1 MGNIE
6 RDPVYFPPAV
16 ERRAKPRTAPAV
28 SSLHTGDGPRVSVII
43 AAMDEEESLPLVLR
57 RLPGGLFEVILVDG
71 NSGDR
76 TIEVALAERP
86 DIRVIKQPG
95 CGKGDALRAGFNAAT
110 GDILVAI
117 DADGSTNPAEIPA
130 FVGQLLAGA
139 DYVKGSRFIP
149 GGGTA
154 DMTYIRKMGNLGL
167 MWLAMLLFGIRYTD
181 LNYGFTG
188 FWRRELER
196 LDLRSDGFE
205 IETEM
210 NLRAA
215 VIGLRVVEVAS
226 YERLRIGGDA
236 HLVPL
241 KDGWRVLK
249 EIIKQRVRGWGEL
262 SMRLVRRNNTNAP
275 EAGRP

>member
-1 MGNIE
+1 M
-6 RDPVYFPPAV
+6 R
-16 ERRAKPRTAPAV
+16 
-28 SSLHTGDGPRVSVII
+28 SSHSR
-43 AAMDEEESLPLVLR
+43 
-57 RLPGGLFEVILVDG
+57 DG
-71 NSGDR
+71 NSTDR

-86 DIRVIKQPG
+86 DLTILRQPG
-95 CGKGDALRAGFNAAT
+95 CGKGDALRAGFNAAS

-130 FVGQLLAGA
+130 FVGHLLSGA
-139 DYVKGSRFIP
+139 DYVKGSRFVH

-154 DMTYIRKMGNLGL
+154 DMTFTRKMGNLGL
-167 MWLAMLLFGIRYTD
+167 MWLVMLLFGIRYTD

-188 FWRRELER
+188 FWRRGLVASTCAAR
-196 LDLRSDGFE
+196 LQ

-215 VIGLRVVEVAS
+215 VTGMRVVEVAS
-226 YERLRIGGDA
+226 FERLRIGGEA

-249 EIIKQRVRGWGEL
+249 EIIKQRFRGWGEL
-262 SMRLVRRNNTNAP
+262 ATRMVRRTS
-275 EAGRP
+275 ELEVDHR

>member
-1 MGNIE
+1 MGDVA
-6 RDPVYFPPAV
+6 RDPVYFPPAI
-16 ERRAKPRTAPAV
+16 ERRTKPRAPRTLSV
-28 SSLHTGDGPRVSVII
+28 LHANDAPRVSVII
-43 AAMDEEESLPLVLR
+43 AALDEEDSLPLVLR

-71 NSGDR
+71 NSSDR

-86 DIRVIKQPG
+86 DLRIIRQPG
-95 CGKGDALRAGFNAAT
+95 CGKGNALRAGFKAAS
-110 GDILVAI
+110 GDILVAM

-130 FVGQLLAGA
+130 FVGQLLSGA

-154 DMTYIRKMGNLGL
+154 DMTFTRKMGNLGL
-167 MWLAMLLFGIRYTD
+167 MWLAMVLFGIRYTD

-188 FWRRELER
+188 FWHRELDR
-196 LDLRSDGFE
+196 LDLRSEGFE

-226 YERLRIGGDA
+226 FERLRIGGEA

-241 KDGWRVLK
+241 TDGWRVLR
-249 EIIKQRVRGWGEL
+249 EIVRQRIRGWGE
-262 SMRLVRRNNTNAP
+262 VRTPVVQRGGPP
-275 EAGRP
+275 EVERPW

>member
-1 MGNIE
+1 MGDVAH
-6 RDPVYFPPAV
+6 DPVYHPPVV
-16 ERRAKPRTAPAV
+16 ERRAKPRPPRTL
-28 SSLHTGDGPRVSVII
+28 SILHANDAPRVSVII
-43 AAMDEEESLPLVLR
+43 AALDEEDSLPLVLR

-71 NSGDR
+71 ESGDR
-76 TIEVALAERP
+76 TVEVALAARP
-86 DIRVIKQPG
+86 DIRIIRQPG
-95 CGKGDALRAGFNAAT
+95 CGKGNALRAGFQAAS
-110 GDILVAI
+110 GDILVAM

-130 FVGQLLAGA
+130 FVGQLLSGA

-154 DMTYIRKMGNLGL
+154 DMTFTRKMGNLGL
-167 MWLAMLLFGIRYTD
+167 MWLVMVLFGIRYTD

-188 FWRRELER
+188 FWRRELDR
-196 LDLRSDGFE
+196 LDLQSEGFE

-226 YERLRIGGDA
+226 FERLRIGGEA

-249 EIIKQRVRGWGEL
+249 EIVKQRVRGWGEL
-262 SMRLVRRNNTNAP
+262 FTRVVRRDRTS
-275 EAGRP
+275 EAGRSC

>member
-1 MGNIE
+1 MGNVV
-6 RDPVYFPPAV
+6 RDPVYYPPAI
-16 ERRAKPRTAPAV
+16 ERRTKPRAPRTLSV
-28 SSLHTGDGPRVSVII
+28 LHANDGPRVSVII
-43 AAMDEEESLPLVLR
+43 AALDEEASLPLVLR

-71 NSGDR
+71 NSSDR
-76 TIEVALAERP
+76 TVEVALAERP
-86 DIRVIKQPG
+86 DIRVIRQPG
-95 CGKGDALRAGFNAAT
+95 CGKGDALRAGFKAAS
-110 GDILVAI
+110 GDILVAM

-130 FVGQLLAGA
+130 FVGQLLSGA

-154 DMTYIRKMGNLGL
+154 DMTLTRKMGNLGL
-167 MWLAMLLFGIRYTD
+167 MWTAMMLFGIRYTD

-188 FWRRELER
+188 FWRRELDH
-196 LDLRSDGFE
+196 LDLRSEGFE

-215 VIGLRVVEVAS
+215 LIGLRVVEVAS
-226 YERLRIGGDA
+226 FERLRIGGDA

-249 EIIKQRVRGWGEL
+249 EIVKQRVRGWGEPHA
-262 SMRLVRRNNTNAP
+262 RVVQHGCAP
-275 EAGRP
+275 EVERL

>member
-1 MGNIE
+1 MGDIV
-6 RDPVYFPPAV
+6 RDPAYYPPAV
-16 ERRAKPRTAPAV
+16 ERRAKPRPPRALSV
-28 SSLHTGDGPRVSVII
+28 LHANDGPRVSVII
-43 AAMDEEESLPLVLR
+43 AALDEEESLPLVLR

-71 NSGDR
+71 NSSDR
-76 TIEVALAERP
+76 TVEVALAERP
-86 DIRVIKQPG
+86 DLRVIRQPG
-95 CGKGDALRAGFNAAT
+95 CGKGDALRAGFKAAS
-110 GDILVAI
+110 GDILVAM

-130 FVGQLLAGA
+130 FVGQLLSGA

-154 DMTYIRKMGNLGL
+154 DMTLTRKMGNLGL
-167 MWLAMLLFGIRYTD
+167 MWIAMVLFGIRYTD

-188 FWRRELER
+188 FWRRELDR
-196 LDLRSDGFE
+196 LDLRSEGFE

-226 YERLRIGGDA
+226 FERLRIGGEA

-241 KDGWRVLK
+241 PDGWRVLQ
-249 EIIKQRVRGWGEL
+249 EIVKQRIRGWGE
-262 SMRLVRRNNTNAP
+262 VRTGVAQRDCGP
-275 EAGRP
+275 EVERPW

>member
-1 MGNIE
+1 MGNTE

-16 ERRAKPRTAPAV
+16 ERRTKPRGPQTLSVTHANDA
-28 SSLHTGDGPRVSVII
+28 PRVSVII
-43 AAMDEEESLPLVLR
+43 AALDEEESLPLVLR
-57 RLPGGLFEVILVDG
+57 RLPGALYEVILVDG
-71 NSGDR
+71 NSSDR

-86 DIRVIKQPG
+86 DIHVIQQPG
-95 CGKGDALRAGFNAAT
+95 RGKGNALRAGFDAAC
-110 GDILVAI
+110 GDILVAL

-130 FVGQLLAGA
+130 FVGHLLSGA

-167 MWLAMLLFGIRYTD
+167 MWLAMALFGLRYAD

-226 YERLRIGGDA
+226 FERLRIGGDA

-241 KDGWRVLK
+241 TDGWRVLK
-249 EIIKQRVRGWGEL
+249 EIVRQRVRGWGEL
-262 SMRLVRRNNTNAP
+262 SVRVVRGSREP
-275 EAGRP
+275 EAGQPG

>member
-1 MGNIE
+1 MGDVT
-6 RDPVYFPPAV
+6 RDPVYFPPEV
-16 ERRAKPRTAPAV
+16 ERRAKPRSPQKLSVMHA
-28 SSLHTGDGPRVSVII
+28 SDDGPSVSVII
-43 AAMDEEESLPLVLR
+43 AAMDEEDSLPLVLR

-71 NSGDR
+71 NSADR

-86 DIRVIKQPG
+86 DCTILRQPG
-95 CGKGDALRAGFNAAT
+95 CGKGDALRAGFNAAS

-130 FVGQLLAGA
+130 FVGHLLSGA
-139 DYVKGSRFIP
+139 DYVKGSRFVH

-154 DMTYIRKMGNLGL
+154 DMTFTRKMGNLGL
-167 MWLAMLLFGIRYTD
+167 MWLVMLLFGIRYTD

-188 FWRRELER
+188 FWRRELGR
-196 LDLRSDGFE
+196 LDLRSEGFE

-215 VIGLRVVEVAS
+215 VTGMRVVEVAS
-226 YERLRIGGDA
+226 FERLRIGGEA

-249 EIIKQRVRGWGEL
+249 EIIKQRFRGWGEL
-262 SMRLVRRNNTNAP
+262 ATRMVRRSS
-275 EAGRP
+275 ELEVDHR

>member
-1 MGNIE
+1 MGDIA
-6 RDPVYFPPAV
+6 RDPAYFPPKI
-16 ERRAKPRTAPAV
+16 ERRAKPRPPRTLSV
-28 SSLHTGDGPRVSVII
+28 LHANDAPRVSVII
-43 AAMDEEESLPLVLR
+43 AALDEEDSLPLVLR

-86 DIRVIKQPG
+86 DIHIIRQPG
-95 CGKGDALRAGFNAAT
+95 CGKGNALRAGFKAAT

-117 DADGSTNPAEIPA
+117 DADGSTDPAEIPA
-130 FVGQLLAGA
+130 FVGQLLSGA

-154 DMTYIRKMGNLGL
+154 DMTFTRKMGNLGL

-188 FWRRELER
+188 FWRRELDR
-196 LDLRSDGFE
+196 LDLRSEGFE
-205 IETEM
+205 IEAEM

-226 YERLRIGGDA
+226 FERLRIGGEA
-236 HLVPL
+236 HLIPL

-249 EIIKQRVRGWGEL
+249 EIFKQRFRGWGEL
-262 SMRLVRRNNTNAP
+262 FARVARRSALGVEP
-275 EAGRP
+275 PR

>member
-1 MGNIE
+1 MGNVE
-6 RDPVYFPPAV
+6 RDPVYYPPAV
-16 ERRAKPRTAPAV
+16 ERRTKPRAPRTLSV
-28 SSLHTGDGPRVSVII
+28 LHANDGPRVSVII
-43 AAMDEEESLPLVLR
+43 AALDEEASLPLVLR

-71 NSGDR
+71 DSSDR
-76 TIEVALAERP
+76 TVEVALAEHP
-86 DIRVIKQPG
+86 EIRVIRQPG
-95 CGKGDALRAGFNAAT
+95 RGKGDALRAGFNAAT
-110 GDILVAI
+110 GDILVAL

-130 FVGQLLAGA
+130 FVGHLLSGA

-154 DMTYIRKMGNLGL
+154 DMTVIRKMGNLGL

-226 YERLRIGGDA
+226 FERLRLGGDA

-249 EIIKQRVRGWGEL
+249 EIVKQRIRGWGEPHPRVV
-262 SMRLVRRNNTNAP
+262 SGDCAP
-275 EAGRP
+275 EV

>member
-1 MGNIE
+1 MHPN
-6 RDPVYFPPAV
+6 
-16 ERRAKPRTAPAV
+16 
-28 SSLHTGDGPRVSVII
+28 DGPRVSVII
-43 AAMDEEESLPLVLR
+43 AALDEAESLPLVLR

-71 NSGDR
+71 NSSDR
-76 TIEVALAERP
+76 TVEVAVAERP
-86 DIRVIKQPG
+86 GIRVIQQPG
-95 CGKGDALRAGFNAAT
+95 RGKGDALRAGFNAAT
-110 GDILVAI
+110 GDILVAM

-130 FVGQLLAGA
+130 FVGHLLSGA

-154 DMTYIRKMGNLGL
+154 DMTVIRKMGNLGL

-226 YERLRIGGDA
+226 FERLRIGGDA

-249 EIIKQRVRGWGEL
+249 EIMKQRTRGWLEPTP
-262 SMRLVRRNNTNAP
+262 RVARPACAP
-275 EAGRP
+275 EVERP

>member
-1 MGNIE
+1 MENVVL
-6 RDPVYFPPAV
+6 DPVYYPPSI
-16 ERRAKPRTAPAV
+16 ERRTKTRAPGTLSV
-28 SSLHTGDGPRVSVII
+28 LHANDGPRVSVII
-43 AAMDEEESLPLVLR
+43 AALDEEEALPLVLR

-71 NSGDR
+71 NSSDR
-76 TIEVALAERP
+76 TVEVALAERP
-86 DIRVIKQPG
+86 DLLVIRQPG
-95 CGKGDALRAGFNAAT
+95 CGKGDALRAGFKAAT
-110 GDILVAI
+110 GDILVAM

-130 FVGQLLAGA
+130 FVGQLLSGA

-154 DMTYIRKMGNLGL
+154 DMTFTRKMGNLGL
-167 MWLAMLLFGIRYTD
+167 MRLSMILFGIRFTD

-188 FWRRELER
+188 FWRRELDH
-196 LDLRSDGFE
+196 LDLRSEGFE

-226 YERLRIGGDA
+226 FERLRIAGNA

-241 KDGWRVLK
+241 RDGWRVLK
-249 EIIKQRVRGWGEL
+249 EIVKQRIRGWVEPRTREIQHGCSTEVE
-262 SMRLVRRNNTNAP
+262 RLW
-275 EAGRP
+275 